1 MMQECNGAPMPCKDV
16 VRLIPEEQRSR
27 YEAMSK
33 TISSKNRRILA
44 GIYGAALLYFVLKQV
59 YFALCVGF
67 SPDYPAHLSYIIW
80 MCRHPSVFPD
90 YASLPLYRVSDL
102 EGMALLMV
110 PEPGKI
116 NYLGHP
122 SLYYLL
128 MSLTG
133 PVRFLEDG
141 TACVDY
147 LKICLCNTALVSV
160 AAVLAFRLGYRRL
173 KSRSPVVHLL
183 FAAAVVTL
191 PELGYVGAGAN
202 NDNLAF
208 LAFALFFTGVI
219 RYQED
224 RTNFGTYTLIGIGFL
239 LGSFAKLTTALIMLV
254 MLAAILALSV
264 IRTRSVSLVTNKNF
278 LVVLPCLLLFL
289 AYEIAVFCRYGAF
302 QPSLASFAPEYFRTT
317 DFWISPENREVLTF
331 WQYFRRFLGGIGY
344 SWSSLYGHDRA
355 VNNLMNNRH
364 FGLVYWIPVFASMIA
379 AAVQCIRKK
388 ADRYTIP
395 AVLAFLLTLSWHL
408 YTGWSGFLRN
418 GYTGGTQGRYYL
430 PLIIPFALIF
440 TESIPFFRTKK
451 AKAVF
456 TVFALILTALW
467 LAGDAP
473 RLLLARGFP
482 VLT

>member
-1 MMQECNGAPMPCKDV
+1 MSETM
-16 VRLIPEEQRSR
+16 SR
-27 YEAMSK
+27 
-33 TISSKNRRILA
+33 KNRWILA

-59 YFALCVGF
+59 YFALCIGF
-67 SPDYPAHLSYIIW
+67 TPDYPAHLSYIIG
-80 MCRHPSVFPD
+80 MCRNPSVFPD
-90 YASLPLYRVSDL
+90 YASLPLYRVSGRDGL
-102 EGMALLMV
+102 VLLMV
-110 PEPGKI
+110 PEAGKI

-133 PVRFLEDG
+133 PVRFLADG

-147 LKICLCNTALVSV
+147 LKICLCNITLASAAAALV
-160 AAVLAFRLGYRRL
+160 FRLGFRRL
-173 KSRSPVVHLL
+173 KGRPPAVHLL

-208 LAFALFFTGVI
+208 LAFALFFTGVT
-219 RYQED
+219 RYQEEK
-224 RTNFGTYTLIGIGFL
+224 TGFGTYVLIGIGFL

-254 MLAAILALSV
+254 MLAAILTLSV
-264 IRTRSVSLVTNKNF
+264 IRTRSFSLVTNKNF

-289 AYEIAVFCRYGAF
+289 VYEIAVFRRYGAF
-302 QPSLASFAPEYFRTT
+302 QPSLATFAPEYFRTT
-317 DFWISPENREVLTF
+317 DFWVSPENREVMTF
-331 WQYFRRFLGGIGY
+331 WQYLRRFLGGIGY
-344 SWSSLYGHDRA
+344 SWSSLYGHDRD

-364 FGLVYWIPVFASMIA
+364 FGLVYWIPVFVSML
-379 AAVQCIRKK
+379 AAVGQCIRKK

-395 AVLAFLLTLSWHL
+395 AVLAFLLTLAWHL

-430 PLIIPFALIF
+430 SLIIPFALIF
-440 TESIPFFRTKK
+440 AESIPFPRTKK
-451 AKAVF
+451 AKVVI
-456 TVFALILTALW
+456 TVVALILTALW

-473 RLLLARGFP
+473 RLLLFRGFP